1 MSKVALYFRRWKN
14 YTRQKS
20 KCSFFPTVECVPVWH
35 TAVNH
40 SLRGS
45 KFLSDSDAVWELVC
59 FYQLFLSTAAVVT
72 KSLNATRKKTAIG
85 NGQRSHHFIII
96 WNVPL
101 CTVHHTVVRFTWST
115 NAAMQTVFIHISLPT
130 VYGMRAQSNGQWNA
144 QSEMATNINRNSL
157 RLQTTQRVNKRKKQ
171 TLWQFQLQCCLIS
184 QKEK

>member
-45 KFLSDSDAVWELVC
+45 NFCRIPMRFESWCVFLSVIFVDSSSRHQISERNEEKKQPSETVKDHIILSSSEM
-59 FYQLFLSTAAVVT
+59 FYFVQSTYSGPFQMKHKRCHANCLYT
-72 KSLNATRKKTAIG
+72 
-85 NGQRSHHFIII
+85 HII
-96 WNVPL
+96 
-101 CTVHHTVVRFTWST
+101 T
-115 NAAMQTVFIHISLPT
+115 T

-144 QSEMATNINRNSL
+144 QNEMATNINRNSL
-157 RLQTTQRVNKRKKQ
+157 RMKTIQRVNKQKKS
-171 TLWQFQLQCCLIS
+171 LWQFQLQCSLIS